1 MNEDF
6 EIKVTST
13 AKTQGCGC
21 QNQDNYD
28 YEYDDLMNY
37 KDNGISERNEIQ
49 SSQDPFVL
57 TDSTTDTK
65 DISMWESSYET
76 MNDSQDECDLCNMN
90 DENWTPCE
98 DCGNPRVVT
107 YQKCVTC
114 DENGDQKHK
123 TMTIRIVKR
132 F

>member
-1 MNEDF
+1 MNDDF

-13 AKTQGCGC
+13 AQKQGCGC
-21 QNQDNYD
+21 KNQDNYD

-37 KDNGISERNEIQ
+37 QNKIETDKKEIRNTD
-49 SSQDPFVL
+49 DPFTL
-57 TDSTTDTK
+57 RDTDPETADVK
-65 DISMWESSYET
+65 MWENTYET
-76 MNDSQDECDLCNMN
+76 TAENHDDCDFCNMN
-90 DENWTPCE
+90 DDNWTPCE
-98 DCGNPRVVT
+98 DCGNPRVIT

-114 DENGDQKHK
+114 DENGNQKHK